1 MADFKEASENYC
13 RFLTQEEEKEAM
25 ARIIEDENLRYQRFT
40 TLHSSGL
47 QNMPSLIFN
56 DNYRTETLMQNS
68 QNLGVNEPELQTK
81 ETDGALSK
89 GSLISNK
96 RTEQGRAN
104 K

>member
-1 MADFKEASENYC
+1 
-13 RFLTQEEEKEAM
+13 
-25 ARIIEDENLRYQRFT
+25 
-40 TLHSSGL
+40 
-47 QNMPSLIFN
+47 
-56 DNYRTETLMQNS
+56 MQNS